1 MGTKKY
7 PAQNAYQQF
16 LSSNN
21 GMSNAYTAMTSTNYY
36 FDIAPD
42 ALEGAL
48 DRFSGFFI
56 EPLFNEDCTEREIK
70 AVDSEHKKNLQN
82 DMWASHHITTL
93 ALKANQQRFYQ
104 LEKHLSK
111 PGHVYRKFGTG
122 NYNSLWSEPKA
133 DGRDPRQQLMKW
145 WEKEY
150 CAKRMKLV
158 VIGKDSIETLE
169 KWVKEKFE
177 AVPVRTEGAPAVGP
191 KGQRVVFEESPTN
204 PDRMGVS
211 FSP

>member
-7 PAQNAYQQF
+7 PSENAYQQY

-36 FDIAPD
+36 FDVAPD

-82 DMWASHHITTL
+82 DMWASHTRPAI
-93 ALKANQQRFYQ
+93 ANANQ
-104 LEKHLSK
+104 
-111 PGHVYRKFGTG
+111 
-122 NYNSLWSEPKA
+122 N
-133 DGRDPRQQLMKW
+133 RDFT
-145 WEKEY
+145 
-150 CAKRMKLV
+150 
-158 VIGKDSIETLE
+158 S
-169 KWVKEKFE
+169 
-177 AVPVRTEGAPAVGP
+177 
-191 KGQRVVFEESPTN
+191 
-204 PDRMGVS
+204 
-211 FSP
+211 